1 MVSLLHLTRAFS
13 LPTRAFN
20 LATRAFSVLT
30 RELKLVTRRFELVTR
45 GFELV
50 TRNSYFIFPFFSFAL
65 IERYCCVFKTKI
77 TPNGALTISPMQI
90 GKFQINVWL
99 VLTSLPC
106 IRYWFHSF
114 IFRLDD
120 SSMKLEGTVSSILT
134 IETAYPESDTSC
146 LLRRPNKK
154 LLDLHQGK
162 IYIGSKRKKHEMK
175 MS

>member
-1 MVSLLHLTRAFS
+1 MVSLLQLTRAFG

-20 LATRAFSVLT
+20 LATCAFSVLT
-30 RELKLVTRRFELVTR
+30 RELKLVTRRFELVT
-45 GFELV
+45 G
-50 TRNSYFIFPFFSFAL
+50 NSYFIFPLFSFAL

-77 TPNGALTISPMQI
+77 TPNGALTISPTQI

-99 VLTSLPC
+99 VLTSLSC

-134 IETAYPESDTSC
+134 IETAYLESDTFLTSRKDI
-146 LLRRPNKK
+146 LRQQTQKTWNEDV
-154 LLDLHQGK
+154 LNWFCWFL
-162 IYIGSKRKKHEMK
+162 
-175 MS
+175 